1 MVKIKSMSYVE
12 NISSFIVSLI
22 ALKKKYLLVNY
33 VDSPFINEF
42 IIMKTNEILF
52 NKRVVG
58 DKNSL
63 HNCIFILKTL
73 DLISKATD
81 KKLPISSIRV
91 KKFCSET
98 SFVSEEGT

>member
-1 MVKIKSMSYVE
+1 M
-12 NISSFIVSLI
+12 NSL
-22 ALKKKYLLVNY
+22 V
-33 VDSPFINEF
+33 
-42 IIMKTNEILF
+42 MKTNEFLF

-58 DKNSL
+58 IRIPYTIAYLFGK
-63 HNCIFILKTL
+63 IL

-98 SFVSEEGT
+98 SFVSEEAVAINFNRPFCLDEGIRRTLEYEFLSDNSGNKTFYAE